1 MGGGDGQARN
11 RRSARFFETNDSPP
25 AVGRDDGWFGS
36 TTEHLASEVI
46 AAYVD
51 GELRMSAY
59 LRAAQHLSLCPECAA
74 EVDAQRQAS
83 GALRRAAHISMP
95 SNLLGALSQIPGEH
109 TPGCPPEFDI
119 NAVIKRWTQWWRR

>member
-1 MGGGDGQARN
+1 MGGGDEQARN
-11 RRSARFFETNDSPP
+11 RRSARFFDTNDSPP
-25 AVGRDDGWFGS
+25 ILGRNDGWFGS
-36 TTEHLASEVI
+36 STEHLASEVI

-59 LRAAQHLSLCPECAA
+59 LRAAQHLSLCPECAT

-83 GALRRAAHISMP
+83 GALRRAAHVSMP

-109 TPGCPPEFDI
+109 AGCTPHIDM
-119 NAVIKRWTQWWRR
+119 NTVIKRWTLWWRR